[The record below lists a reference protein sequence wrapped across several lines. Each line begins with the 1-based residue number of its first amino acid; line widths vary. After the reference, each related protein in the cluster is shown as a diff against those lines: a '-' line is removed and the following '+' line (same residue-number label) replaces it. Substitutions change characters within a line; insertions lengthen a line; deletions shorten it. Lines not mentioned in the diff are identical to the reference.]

1 MKSSESW
8 IFSWNFWARTAEP
21 DDSSTTRSK
30 SWKMSERGWWTDS
43 STSRLPRARR
53 DRVSTRL
60 WAVKLSRPEARVSRT
75 VRWGSSRSSCRTWA
89 TFRLTSCGV
98 QGVPLISTWPCLT
111 WPPSSRH
118 VMMSS
123 RDVLP
128 HPGRLWKRVQS
139 TAAGSEDGCRTQES
153 FRSPS
158 QEKEEQRNP
167 AASCS
172 LSVSSVSYTVS
183 ERVGPWWN
191 LPSYRKRW
199 TRQIL
204 NKVSFHVNSGEILGI
219 LGNSG
224 SGKTTLLDAIAGR
237 IGHSG
242 SLSGDVFINGRKLKQ
257 EQYQDCFS
265 YVLQVSAVMSE
276 LSLTH
281 VGHTVIG
288 GRVFPG
294 ISGGE
299 RRRVSIASQL
309 LQDPKVILLDEPTTG
324 LDSMTANQ
332 IVVLLAELARRDR
345 IVIVTIHQPR
355 SELFRVF
362 SRIAIMSCGELV
374 FCGQPGEMVDF
385 FSQCGYEF
393 DLTSV
398 DTRSSERE
406 AATFSRMHDITS
418 SYQGSAIHQ
427 SMLGKMQQSLQ
438 RSNKAAIPLRAKSL
452 PTAWPN
458 SERTMRNLSRDRM
471 GVLMRLSQNLIYG
484 LFIAFFIVHLDNDV
498 TKGAVQ
504 DRIGIIYQ
512 AVGASPYTGML
523 NAVALFTAMRAIGDQ
538 ESQDGLYSKW
548 QMFLAYVFHILPFSI
563 LSVFIFTSFL
573 YWVVGMHPD
582 TLRFLCFSA
591 VVLVPHVIG
600 ELLTVVLLG
609 IVQNPNMVNSGELLT
624 VVLLGI
630 VQNPNMQMPQ
640 VFQWLSYLTFQKY
653 SCELLIVTE
662 FHDLQFTC
670 RNQIID
676 QGYPGALSRYTLDF
690 VLLYTFLPAL
700 LLLGVASFKIRD
712 RLIRR

>member
-1 MKSSESW
+1 MSES
-8 IFSWNFWARTAEP
+8 FSMPVAGPEN
-21 DDSSTTRSK
+21 
-30 SWKMSERGWWTDS
+30 G
-43 STSRLPRARR
+43 SR
-53 DRVSTRL
+53 
-60 WAVKLSRPEARVSRT
+60 
-75 VRWGSSRSSCRTWA
+75 
-89 TFRLTSCGV
+89 
-98 QGVPLISTWPCLT
+98 I
-111 WPPSSRH
+111 H
-118 VMMSS
+118 
-123 RDVLP
+123 
-128 HPGRLWKRVQS
+128 
-139 TAAGSEDGCRTQES
+139 ES
-153 FRSPS
+153 FRFLS
-158 QEKEEQRNP
+158 EKKEEQTP
-167 AASCS
+167 PSCS
-172 LSVSSVSYTVS
+172 LSVSKVSYSVS
-183 ERVGPWWN
+183 ERVGPWWD

-199 TRQIL
+199 IRQIL
-204 NKVSFHVNSGEILGI
+204 HEVSFHVTSGEILGV

-242 SLSGDVFINGRKLKQ
+242 TLSGDVFINGRKIKQ

-265 YVLQVSAVMSE
+265 YVLQSDNLLSYLTVEETLTYTAQLALRRHSAEAIRKKVSAVMSE

-281 VGHTVIG
+281 VSHNMIG

-332 IVVLLAELARRDR
+332 IVVLLAALARRDR

-362 SRIAIMSCGELV
+362 SKIAIMSRGELV

-385 FSQCGYEF
+385 FSQCGYKCPEYCNPF
-393 DLTSV
+393 DIYVDFTSV

-406 AATFSRMHDITS
+406 VATFSRMHDITS
-418 SYQGSAIHQ
+418 SYQGSAIYQ
-427 SMLGKMQQSLQ
+427 SMLGKMEQSLQ
-438 RSNKAAIPLRAKSL
+438 SSNKAAIPFKSKESPNGMAKL
-452 PTAWPN
+452 GVLFR
-458 SERTMRNLSRDRM
+458 RTMRNLFRDRM

-484 LFIAFFIVHLDNDV
+484 FFIAFFVVRLDNDV

-523 NAVALFTAMRAIGDQ
+523 NAVALFTALRAIGDQ
-538 ESQDGLYSKW
+538 ESQDGLYSNW
-548 QMFLAYVFHILPFSI
+548 QMFLAYIFHILPFSI
-563 LSVFIFTSFL
+563 VSVFIFTSFL
-573 YWVVGMHPD
+573 YWTVGMHPD

-591 VVLVPHVIG
+591 VVLVPHIIG

-609 IVQNPNMVNSGELLT
+609 VVQNPNMVNSGVALLNIA
-624 VVLLGI
+624 GI
-630 VQNPNMQMPQ
+630 LVGSGFLRSTKQMPE

-662 FHDLQFTC
+662 FHELNFTC
-670 RNQIID
+670 SSSSLIPGACLLAQGTQIID

-690 VLLYTFLPAL
+690 VLLYAFLPAL
-700 LLLGVASFKIRD
+700 LLLGLASFKIRD
-712 RLIRR
+712 HLIRH

>member
-1 MKSSESW
+1 MPVWEIHWLNLRLGNGYAEPGTRLLIVCGVDRCTICPNIVVTQADGEMSES
-8 IFSWNFWARTAEP
+8 FSMP
-21 DDSSTTRSK
+21 
-30 SWKMSERGWWTDS
+30 
-43 STSRLPRARR
+43 
-53 DRVSTRL
+53 
-60 WAVKLSRPEARVSRT
+60 
-75 VRWGSSRSSCRTWA
+75 A
-89 TFRLTSCGV
+89 T
-98 QGVPLISTWPCLT
+98 
-111 WPPSSRH
+111 
-118 VMMSS
+118 
-123 RDVLP
+123 
-128 HPGRLWKRVQS
+128 
-139 TAAGSEDGCRTQES
+139 GSENGS
-153 FRSPS
+153 FRFLSDK
-158 QEKEEQRNP
+158 KEEQTTSP
-167 AASCS
+167 SCS
-172 LSVSSVSYTVS
+172 LSVSGVSYTVS
-183 ERVGPWWN
+183 ERAGPWWD

-204 NKVSFHVNSGEILGI
+204 NEVSFHVSSGEILGI

-237 IGHSG
+237 IGHLG
-242 SLSGDVFINGRKLKQ
+242 TLSGDVFINGQKIKQ

-265 YVLQVSAVMSE
+265 YVLQSDNLLSYLTVEETLTYTAQLALRRHSEEAIRKKVSAVMSE

-281 VGHTVIG
+281 VGRSVIG

-299 RRRVSIASQL
+299 RRRVSIACQL

-362 SRIAIMSCGELV
+362 SRIAVMSRGELV

-385 FSQCGYEF
+385 FSQCGYECPEYCNPF
-393 DLTSV
+393 DIYVDFTSV
-398 DTRSSERE
+398 DTRSVERE
-406 AATFSRMHDITS
+406 AATFSRMHNITS
-418 SYQGSAIHQ
+418 SYQGSAIYQ
-427 SMLGKMQQSLQ
+427 SMLGKMEQSL
-438 RSNKAAIPLRAKSL
+438 RVSNKAAIPFKSKESPSSL
-452 PTAWPN
+452 VKMGVLFR
-458 SERTMRNLSRDRM
+458 RTMRNLSRDRM

-484 LFIAFFIVHLDNDV
+484 LFIAFFVVRLDSDV

-523 NAVALFTAMRAIGDQ
+523 NAVALFTSLRAISDQ

-563 LSVFIFTSFL
+563 VSVFIFTSFL
-573 YWVVGMHPD
+573 YWTVGMHPD
-582 TLRFLCFSA
+582 TMRFLCFSA
-591 VVLVPHVIG
+591 VVLVPHIIG
-600 ELLTVVLLG
+600 EWLTVVLLG
-609 IVQNPNMVNSGELLT
+609 VVQNPNMINSGVALLNIA
-624 VVLLGI
+624 GI
-630 VQNPNMQMPQ
+630 LVGSGFLRSTQQMPE

-662 FHDLQFTC
+662 FHELNFTC
-670 RNQIID
+670 SNSVIPGACLIAQGSQIID

-690 VLLYTFLPAL
+690 VLLYSFLPAL

-712 RLIRR
+712 RLIRH